1 MQWREHFEDLLNS
14 IVTPV
19 MEAGSG
25 EEGDL
30 SPITRGNVTD
40 GPWGG

>member
-14 IVTPV
+14 IVTPSV
-19 MEAGSG
+19 MEAGSV
-25 EEGDL
+25 EEGDH

-40 GPWGG
+40 GP